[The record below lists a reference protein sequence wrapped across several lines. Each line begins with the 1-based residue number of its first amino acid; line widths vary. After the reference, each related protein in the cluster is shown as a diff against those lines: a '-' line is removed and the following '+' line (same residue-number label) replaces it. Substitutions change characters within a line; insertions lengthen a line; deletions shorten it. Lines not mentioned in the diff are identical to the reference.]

1 MSEGGAMLRSIVVL
15 KNNFVLVAAGFSLRL
30 GKFFLYE
37 KTFENRYKIGHLL
50 LGLGLFCLLL
60 LPTSPSPAAPLPL
73 SPGQLLYVPVYS
85 HIYFGDRPQ
94 AFNLS
99 VTLSLRNVDQT
110 HPIAITSVRYLDEKG
125 KLVREYA
132 PPALTLEPLASAR
145 FYIKE
150 SDSAAG
156 SEACF
161 LVQWQADQKVAP
173 PIVDGLMVG
182 ASFGQGLSF
191 TTSGR
196 VLEELPGK

>member
-1 MSEGGAMLRSIVVL
+1 MNHLQTGRFLRRV
-15 KNNFVLVAAGFSLRL
+15 
-30 GKFFLYE
+30 
-37 KTFENRYKIGHLL
+37 
-50 LGLGLFCLLL
+50 GLLFCLALFSSP
-60 LPTSPSPAAPLPL
+60 LPGLAAPLPL
-73 SPGQLLYVPVYS
+73 SQGQLLYVPVYS

-110 HPIAITSVRYLDEKG
+110 HPITITSVRYLDEKG

-145 FYIKE
+145 FYIRE

-161 LVQWQADQKVAP
+161 LVRWQAMQKVAP
-173 PIVDGLMVG
+173 PIIDGIMVG